1 MKVFVT
7 GNIPDSGVQFL
18 IERKYEVEVY
28 KGDNPISQN
37 LLLKKTRNADGIIS
51 LLSDRIDKEIISNAL
66 KCKIIANYAVG
77 YNNIDIQFAKEKGI
91 VVTNTPDV
99 LTDSTADLAITLS
112 LACARRIIEAEKF
125 LRDNK
130 FKGWKPRLFL
140 GTELKNKI
148 FGILGAGRIGTAT
161 AIRAKAFGMKILYC
175 SNHKN
180 LFLEKSTS
188 AKKVSLKQLLI
199 KSDIVSL
206 HLPLNENSYH
216 LLDKNNLRLLKK
228 NSILINTSRG
238 EIIDEKELINI
249 LKLGKIRAAGLDV
262 FENEPKLNTDLLKLK
277 NVVLLPHIGSAT
289 EEARNKMAV
298 LAAKN
303 VHRVLSGKKPITPV
317 L

>member
-37 LLLKKTRNADGIIS
+37 LLFKKTKNADGIIS

-77 YNNIDIQFAKEKGI
+77 FNNIDIQFAKEKGI

-161 AIRAKAFGMKILYC
+161 AIRANAFGMKILYC

-180 LFLEKSTS
+180 LFLEKSTG

-289 EEARNKMAV
+289 EEARNKMSV

-303 VHRVLSGKKPITPV
+303 VHKVLSGKKPITPV

>member
-37 LLLKKTRNADGIIS
+37 LLIKKTKNADGIIS